1 MGIPAAG
8 LYTSTGQSFEYQER
22 VFSELC
28 LGFLSIL
35 FITPEKL
42 EKNKLFHR
50 FLQKIYEIQGVQFII
65 DEAHCILDYN
75 NFR

>member
-22 VFSELC
+22 VFSELS
-28 LGFLSIL
+28 LGILPIL

-42 EKNKLFHR
+42 EKNRSFRSL
-50 FLQKIYEIQGVQFII
+50 LQKIYHKQGIQFVI